1 MALPIKLKRSAV
13 AGKVPTTAQIDLGE
27 IAINTYDGIL
37 YLKKDDG
44 AEAVVTIK
52 EVTENNLSVNT
63 STFTNSSANNLADV
77 LADLD
82 LSISENSQA
91 IRIYTYTLAANT
103 DTISGSDD
111 NDNTLLYSIGL
122 ESVFINGVLLTS
134 TTDYTATDKNTV
146 TLDEEAL
153 SGSVVTVIA
162 RIPAANILDGTN
174 ELTTSNT
181 SAQVVDSFAKATYRS
196 AKYFIQITDN
206 TNSEYHATELILV
219 HNGSN
224 VFSTEYGTV
233 YSNSSLGTVTA
244 DIATDNVRVLVAPT
258 TANSTIK
265 TQRITLEV

>member
-1 MALPIKLKRSAV
+1 MAIPIKLKRSAV
-13 AGKVPTTAQIDLGE
+13 EAKVPTTTQIDLGE
-27 IAINTYDGIL
+27 IAINTFDGIL
-37 YLKKDDG
+37 YLKKDNG
-44 AEAVVTIK
+44 TESIVTIK
-52 EVTENNLSVNT
+52 EVTENNLTVDT
-63 STFTNSSANNLADV
+63 SEFENSSANNLADV

-82 LSISENSQA
+82 LSISENNQA
-91 IRIYTYTLAANT
+91 IRIYTYTLTSNT
-103 DTISGSDD
+103 SSITGADD

-134 TTDYTATDKNTV
+134 NTDYTATDKNTV
-146 TLDEEAL
+146 TLEEEAL
-153 SGSVVTVIA
+153 TDSIVTVIA
-162 RIPAANILDGTN
+162 RMPTVNILDGSN

-196 AKYFIQITDN
+196 AKYLIQITDN
-206 TNSEYHATELILV
+206 TNSEYHATELLLV
-219 HNGSN
+219 HNGAN

-233 YSNSSLGTVTA
+233 FSNSSLGTVTA